1 MSARAAVRPSISLA
15 QRAAAAARPLV
26 GARVSAAIARSP
38 LAARLRPVLS
48 GAAADGPRIVIIC
61 GGPLRGMRMSV
72 DLAREKYYWLGTHEP
87 RAQRAFASAI
97 NPGDVV
103 YDVGA
108 HAGYSTLLAA
118 TCAGPRGRVLA
129 FEAYEPNLHR
139 LRASVAANHLANVD
153 ARVLAIS
160 DACGDARFAL
170 HDSSLEG
177 MLLGDDA
184 LPPSHHTER
193 TVTTMTIDAIVA
205 DGAPPPAVIKI
216 DVEGAEARVIAGAR
230 QTLTE
235 HRPAVLIEIH
245 SAEAGAGVVAA
256 LPVPY
261 LFENID
267 TRCMV
272 TRALT
277 PGHYLGRAR

>member
-1 MSARAAVRPSISLA
+1 MHVTLA
-15 QRAAAAARPLV
+15 QRAAAVVRPLV
-26 GARVSAAIARSP
+26 GARVSGALARSP
-38 LAARLRPVLS
+38 LAARLRPILS
-48 GAAADGPRIVIIC
+48 GDSADGPRIVTIC

-87 RAQRAFASAI
+87 RAQRAFALAI
-97 NPGDVV
+97 NTGDVI

-108 HAGYSTLLAA
+108 HAGYFTLLAA
-118 TCAGPRGRVLA
+118 KCAGPGGRVLA

-139 LRASVAANHLANVD
+139 LRASVAANHLLNVD
-153 ARVLAIS
+153 ARALAIS

-184 LPPSHHTER
+184 LPPSHHAER
-193 TVTTMTIDAIVA
+193 TVATTTIDELAA
-205 DGAPPPAVIKI
+205 GGAPPPAVIKI

-230 QTLTE
+230 DTLAA
-235 HRPAVLIEIH
+235 HKPSLLIEIH
-245 SAEAGAGVVAA
+245 SEEAGAAVAAA